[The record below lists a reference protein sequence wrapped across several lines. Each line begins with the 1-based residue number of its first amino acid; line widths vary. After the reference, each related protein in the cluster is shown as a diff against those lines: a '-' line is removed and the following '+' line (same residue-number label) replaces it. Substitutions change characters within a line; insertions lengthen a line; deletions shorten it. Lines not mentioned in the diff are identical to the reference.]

1 MSNYEDIRHF
11 SRPKSNHPPMN
22 RQDRAKIFAPFA
34 ALSGYGEAVH
44 ARDKVLVPPVVQ
56 TEHTQEQIDRVLQM
70 LRKGERVTVIYFV
83 PWKQTPEE
91 TLGEYVTVTDTVETL
106 DVYNC
111 TLRLKEISIPFE
123 NIVEIRS
130 EKIDKLE
137 TQYEYRWQTETVYSY

>member
-91 TLGEYVTVTDTVETL
+91 TLGEYVTVTDAFAKL
-106 DVYNC
+106 DVYNAVLQLHH
-111 TLRLKEISIPFE
+111 TAIPFE
-123 NIVEIRS
+123 AIFEIRC
-130 EKIDKLE
+130 ERLNQLE
-137 TQYEYRWQTETVYSY
+137 ADHEYQT